1 MSCCVDILLFTC
13 DCSALDLLI
22 FLHIV
27 VDFFRCYVTK
37 DKWNHMDGAVLQ
49 SQCISSISIIF
60 L

>member
-27 VDFFRCYVTK
+27 VDFFRCNVTK
-37 DKWNHMDGAVLQ
+37 HKWNHMDGAVLQ
-49 SQCISSISIIF
+49 SQCIS
-60 L
+60 